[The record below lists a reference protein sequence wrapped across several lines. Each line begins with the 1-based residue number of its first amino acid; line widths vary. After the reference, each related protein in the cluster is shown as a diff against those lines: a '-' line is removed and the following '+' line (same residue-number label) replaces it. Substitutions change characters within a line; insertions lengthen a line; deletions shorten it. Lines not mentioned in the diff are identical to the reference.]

1 MNETNSSTA
10 VTTSTQARITA
21 EGTGAPVN
29 PETPQPVEYTYELP
43 VEEKSKALAAMTR
56 AQATKYMDLSLYNS
70 IDRQALD
77 SGAYPSKLNTPISSS
92 PVRAMLVNKINARN
106 HQMQTMVLNALGQT
120 VINPDHVNYYTKGE
134 V

>member
-1 MNETNSSTA
+1 MMN
-10 VTTSTQARITA
+10 RITA
-21 EGTGAPVN
+21 VGTGAPVN
-29 PETPQPVEYTYELP
+29 PEKPQPVEYTYELP
-43 VEEKSKALAAMTR
+43 VEQKSKALSAMTR
-56 AQATKYMDLSLYNS
+56 AQAIKYMDLSLYNS

-77 SGAYPSKLNTPISSS
+77 SGSYPARRNTPISSA

-120 VINPDHVNYYTKGE
+120 VIHPDHVNYYTQGE